1 MKLAVSFILIAASA
15 SSAYAQELRA
25 GAAQVV
31 ITPPTGTPMAGYY
44 HPRAS
49 TGVHD
54 DLHAKAIVLRQGN
67 TTLALIACD
76 LIHVPEP
83 VVEASRK
90 LIASETGI
98 PARNVMISATHAHT
112 GPVIPG
118 GASRLVFGGKEAE
131 LAQAYAAGLPVKIAG
146 AVKLA
151 IGSLQPA
158 RIRAGAGIQADLT
171 FNRRFHMT
179 DGTVGWNPGKMNPR
193 IVRPAGPIDP
203 QVGVLSIE
211 SAAGAPLATLVNY
224 ALHLDTVGGLEISA
238 DYPYTMAETI
248 AAARPA
254 ITLFTLGCAGNLNH
268 IDVKSAKPQK
278 GHQEAARIGA
288 ALGREVVRT
297 LGSLEP
303 VQSRLAVKTAIV
315 DLPLAQHDPGE
326 AGWARQTAATY
337 GQQKPA
343 PFLELVKAFRII
355 DVEARSKQPL
365 RAEVQAIRLGGDTAL
380 VALPGEIFTELGL
393 AIKQNSP
400 FKRTIVIQLANA
412 SIGYVP
418 DRKAFGEGNYEA
430 VSARCAV
437 GSGERLVEAAIG
449 LLNKL
454 RH

>member
-1 MKLAVSFILIAASA
+1 MKLTTVLSILLACSINAP
-15 SSAYAQELRA
+15 AQSLQA
-25 GAAQVV
+25 GVARVV
-31 ITPPTGTPMAGYY
+31 VTPPTGTPMAGYY

-54 DLHAKAIVLRQGN
+54 DLHATALVLRQGT

-83 VVEASRK
+83 VVQAARK
-90 LIASETGI
+90 LIESETGI
-98 PARNVMISATHAHT
+98 PAGNVMISATHAHT

-118 GASRLVFGGKEAE
+118 GTSRLVFGGKEAE
-131 LAQAYAAGLPVKIAG
+131 LAQAYATGLPVKIAG

-151 IGSLQPA
+151 MESLHPA
-158 RIRAGAGIQADLT
+158 RLRAGSGSQPELT

-179 DGTVGWNPGKMNPR
+179 DGTVGWNPGKLNPK

-238 DYPYTMAETI
+238 DYPYTLAKSI
-248 AAARPA
+248 SAARPGL
-254 ITLFTLGCAGNLNH
+254 TLFTLGCAGNLNH

-278 GHQEAARIGA
+278 GHEEAARIGA
-288 ALGREVVRT
+288 ALGQEVVRT

-303 VQSRLAVKTAIV
+303 VQTGIAVKSAIV
-315 DLPLAQHDPGE
+315 DLPLARHDPGE
-326 AGWARQTAATY
+326 VGWARQTAATY
-337 GQQKPA
+337 GQPKPA

-365 RAEVQAIRLGGDTAL
+365 KAEVQAIRLGDDTAL

-393 AIKQNSP
+393 AIKQRSP
-400 FKRTIVIQLANA
+400 FKRTIVIELANG

-418 DRKAFGEGNYEA
+418 DRKAFGEGNYES
-430 VSARCAV
+430 VSARCAP
-437 GSGERLVEAAIG
+437 GSGELLVDSAVA
-449 LLNKL
+449 LLKEL
-454 RH
+454 RR